1 MKKLTTLFAATA
13 LATLMAGSA
22 WSKTFVYC
30 SEGSPEGFDPGL
42 YTAGTTFDAAA
53 HTVYNRLLEFK
64 KGTTEVEPGLAESW
78 TISDDGLVYTF
89 KLRPGVKFQTTE
101 FFTPT
106 RELTADDVVFSYE
119 RQRRPTIRGTSTS
132 PALRGNTQP
141 AWASRKSSSRSK
153 RLTT

>member
-101 FFTPT
+101 FFTPS
-106 RELTADDVVFSYE
+106 RDFTADDVVFSYE
-119 RQRRPTIRGTSTS
+119 RR
-132 PALRGNTQP
+132 
-141 AWASRKSSSRSK
+141 
-153 RLTT
+153 